1 MDWRTVMIPKDI
13 QEKIE
18 EICKSVKI
26 NVIAIMP
33 YEEVRRVQQELS
45 NYILNERVCGK
56 CDRINRC
63 DIIKSFKIDKRIIS
77 TFGCTRFTP
86 KKEKK

>member
-1 MDWRTVMIPKDI
+1 MIPKDI
-13 QEKIE
+13 QEKIDSM
-18 EICKSVKI
+18 IQKVGVSVSLRESLK
-26 NVIAIMP
+26 A
-33 YEEVRRVQQELS
+33 LT